1 MEKKLSTRKKLI
13 TPNIIFLGFIAVS
26 INSLFKGIE
35 HHETWRIVSSVVG
48 GLIFVGFVGL
58 SIYTAIKQEKTTHLA
73 QQN

>member
-1 MEKKLSTRKKLI
+1 MENKASIRKKLI
-13 TPNIIFLGFIAVS
+13 TPNLIFLGFIAVS

-35 HHETWRIVSSVVG
+35 HHETWRIVSSVAG

-58 SIYTAIKQEKTTHLA
+58 SIYTVIKQEKAIGSA